1 MVQLACMEISSIQQ
15 VYRQVE
21 GRSNR
26 DFERCSCPQAVPVQ
40 LISSLVKMAHFHEKG
55 RGMDLLVG
63 HIQERKGPIGQGSKI
78 DYRKIS
84 LKNRTGSL
92 EIKPYMYGRVL
103 ST

>member
-1 MVQLACMEISSIQQ
+1 
-15 VYRQVE
+15 
-21 GRSNR
+21 
-26 DFERCSCPQAVPVQ
+26 
-40 LISSLVKMAHFHEKG
+40 
-55 RGMDLLVG
+55 MDLLVG